1 MKPELKNSIHY
12 IAKKAGKQSMHTIPP
27 TYFNTIED
35 NVFTKISESSFSKEH
50 GFSTPNYYFNTL
62 ENKILQKEKTS
73 QKQGKYTVFKN
84 NVLKYS
90 VFATAACFILFF
102 SIYNNFETNNNSI
115 NINLL
120 ADNDIENWL
129 EDNADH
135 FTITLEDISF
145 DENNFSLANI
155 EEDSI
160 EEYLQTTETL
170 SILNE
175 IN

>member
-27 TYFNTIED
+27 TYFNTVED
-35 NVFTKISESSFSKEH
+35 NVFTKITESSFSKKH

-73 QKQGKYTVFKN
+73 QKQEKYIVFKN

-90 VFATAACFILFF
+90 ALATAACFILFF
-102 SIYNNFETNNNSI
+102 SIYNNFRVNNTVD
-115 NINLL
+115 INLL

-129 EDNADH
+129 ENNVDQ

-145 DENNFSLANI
+145 DENNFSLADI
-155 EEDSI
+155 EDDSI
-160 EEYLQTTETL
+160 EDYLQNTETL